1 MCMTLTLLQGNLAFV
16 GKKAYLSQQVKKKP
30 SKGNIALA
38 LVSLVSFFFFFVRFW
53 FYQLVKCVHETLIIT
68 ACYGDMTI

>member
-38 LVSLVSFFFFFVRFW
+38 LVSLVSFFFCKI
-53 FYQLVKCVHETLIIT
+53 LVLSTSQMCS
-68 ACYGDMTI
+68 

>member
-16 GKKAYLSQQVKKKP
+16 GKKAYLSQQVKKKT

-38 LVSLVSFFFFFVRFW
+38 LVSLVSFFFCKI
-53 FYQLVKCVHETLIIT
+53 LVLSTSQMCS
-68 ACYGDMTI
+68 

>member
-1 MCMTLTLLQGNLAFV
+1 MCVTLTLLQGNLAFV

-38 LVSLVSFFFFFVRFW
+38 LVSLVSFFFF
-53 FYQLVKCVHETLIIT
+53 L
-68 ACYGDMTI
+68 